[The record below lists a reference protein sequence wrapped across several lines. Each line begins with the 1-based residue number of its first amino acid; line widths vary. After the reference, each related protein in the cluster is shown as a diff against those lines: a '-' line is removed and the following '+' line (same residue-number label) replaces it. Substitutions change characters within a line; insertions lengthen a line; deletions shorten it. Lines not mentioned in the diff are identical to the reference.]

1 MLAADVPA
9 YSIDLETA
17 EAERWAE
24 VTSRETA
31 VVGRLLEEA
40 GAEFA
45 RVPELARWIFARLY
59 QATGG
64 LYRDEL
70 AAWADALGVSP
81 GTITILNCADEFSHL
96 CCPNL
101 FGCTAGA
108 RWVDGLGMVHVRTLD
123 WPLPTMGDATRR
135 FWFRRGTRQFVSVG
149 VPGQVGVLSGMLPLA
164 YSATINWAPP
174 VAFPTFEF
182 GPAFLL
188 RDVLETCDSF
198 DTAVARLTST
208 PLSTSAFFTVCGV
221 EKDQA
226 CVIERTQRD
235 AVVRSMTGPV
245 LVQANHHVAAR
256 FQKNNEDL
264 LEVAPGDEVFSL
276 DGSTTRAEIMTRA
289 LSERE
294 STTRPEEIARVLDTP
309 SVLNSQTCQ
318 QMVFCPSTGDLHVW
332 RRVRPDQSCLET
344 DESH

>member
-45 RVPELARWIFARLY
+45 RVPELGGVDLRLRLY

-70 AAWADALGVSP
+70 AAWAIAPGVSP
-81 GTITILNCADEFSHL
+81 GTITILNCAYEFSHL
-96 CCPNL
+96 RWPSSSVALRAPAGSMASEWSTFAPSTGLYSRWATPHAGFGFAAGHVNSFRSAFPGRWACSPGCCP
-101 FGCTAGA
+101 
-108 RWVDGLGMVHVRTLD
+108 
-123 WPLPTMGDATRR
+123 WPIPRR
-135 FWFRRGTRQFVSVG
+135 STGPRPW
-149 VPGQVGVLSGMLPLA
+149 P
-164 YSATINWAPP
+164 
-174 VAFPTFEF
+174 FPHSTSD
-182 GPAFLL
+182 PALLL

-198 DTAVARLTST
+198 DTAVVRLTST

-226 CVIERTQRD
+226 CVID
-235 AVVRSMTGPV
+235 SP
-245 LVQANHHVAAR
+245 
-256 FQKNNEDL
+256 
-264 LEVAPGDEVFSL
+264 
-276 DGSTTRAEIMTRA
+276 STTPLFA
-289 LSERE
+289 
-294 STTRPEEIARVLDTP
+294 P
-309 SVLNSQTCQ
+309 
-318 QMVFCPSTGDLHVW
+318 
-332 RRVRPDQSCLET
+332 
-344 DESH
+344 